1 LVCKLNENESK
12 TKLEFSW
19 DHIGVLRERKRT

>member
-19 DHIGVLRERKRT
+19 DQIGVLRERKRT